1 MSINIF
7 GINAVREALQD
18 PLRIQKVLMDR
29 NSNNSAFTKLKE
41 EVIHSGV
48 SYSLVPTQ
56 KLNKYTKGNH
66 QGFVAI
72 LGEIQFS
79 LLENIFDETQR
90 QLFIIL
96 DGVTDVRNFG
106 AIIRSA
112 TGLGA
117 SAIII
122 GQTGS
127 APLNDIAIQ
136 ASAGGAFKIPIV
148 RVAHLKDA
156 IFFLQAHKISVLGC
170 TEKTETLITNVNFKQ
185 SLAVV
190 MGNEH
195 KGISKGVFN
204 ICNEHIKIPINDSL
218 DSYNV
223 SVATA
228 LVLYEAL
235 RQKNIYNKKFN

>member
-1 MSINIF
+1 MNSNIVF
-7 GINAVREALQD
+7 GINAVREAIKD
-18 PLRIQKVLMDR
+18 VSRIQKVLIDKR
-29 NSNNSAFTKLKE
+29 SKTKDTKNLKDE
-41 EVIHSGV
+41 IIDSGV
-48 SYSLVPTQ
+48 SYSFVPTQ
-56 KLNKYTKGNH
+56 KLQKFTKENH

-72 LGEIQFS
+72 LVEIQFS

-96 DGVTDVRNFG
+96 DGVNDVRNFG

-117 SAIII
+117 SAIIV

-127 APLNDIAIQ
+127 APLNDIAIKV
-136 ASAGGAFKIPIV
+136 SAGGAFNIPIV

-156 IFFLQAHKISVLGC
+156 IFFLQAHKISILGC
-170 TEKTETLITNVNFKQ
+170 TEKTDTLIANVNFKQ
-185 SLAVV
+185 SLAIV

-195 KGISKGVFN
+195 KGISRGILS
-204 ICNEHIKIPINDSL
+204 ICDEHIKIPISDSL

-235 RQKNIYNKKFN
+235 RQNI